1 MTRLE
6 FIRELD
12 SLLTGLPDKERLDIL
27 ADYTEHFLIGL
38 ESGKSEH
45 QIAAALGSPK
55 VIAREIM
62 AGYHIHLAQSDTSLK
77 NMGRAIFAT
86 VSLGFVNLVFVL
98 GPFLG
103 LLVTLF
109 ALYVAAAA
117 LIFAPIPFVFSSGQP
132 DTMDELVFLVSGS
145 LTAFGLGLVMAVGM
159 IYLTKWLYRLFLRY
173 LHFNLRLIRGK

>member
-12 SLLTGLPDKERLDIL
+12 ALLTGLPDKERLDIL
-27 ADYTEHFLIGL
+27 ADYTEHFLIGI
-38 ESGKSEH
+38 ESGKNEH
-45 QIAAALGSPK
+45 EIAEALGSPK

-62 AGYHIHLAQSDTSLK
+62 AGFHIYKAQSDTSLK
-77 NMGRAIFAT
+77 NMVRAIFAT

-98 GPFLG
+98 GPFLC
-103 LLVTLF
+103 LLATLF
-109 ALYVAAAA
+109 FLYVAAGA
-117 LIFAPIPFVFSSGQP
+117 LIFSPIPFVAGSGKP
-132 DTMDELVFLVSGS
+132 DTIDELVFLVSGS
-145 LTAFGLGLVMAVGM
+145 LSAFGLGLVMAVGM